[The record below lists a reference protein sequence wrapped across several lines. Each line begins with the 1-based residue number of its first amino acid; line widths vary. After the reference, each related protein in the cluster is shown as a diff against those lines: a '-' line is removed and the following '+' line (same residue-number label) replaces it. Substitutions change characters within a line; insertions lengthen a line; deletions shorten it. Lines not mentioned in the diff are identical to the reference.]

1 MSSTHPYRSF
11 HIPHDAPFKLK
22 PSPGQGWGVFATR
35 QIARGATILKERP
48 LFVIRKPHPYIT
60 ADDVW
65 RAFQQLPPRQQQQ
78 FLLLRDNASS
88 PFSDMNAAFAENSF
102 NLATPDGLRPG
113 PRPPAQ
119 GLFLLHSRLNHAC
132 VPNATIP
139 TTDAG
144 VEDVTSF
151 ATRDIA
157 PGRRSRSQIL
167 DSTLSA
173 ETLRGQHL
181 TIPNLEPAFAS
192 WKQGINPLYE
202 DVKQAVD
209 QRLEGLIENER
220 AMKKVKAADIG
231 FWFPDATY
239 ETLETVAF
247 YCIWLFLWDDAIDGA
262 DLDGG
267 VLVAEEYCQK
277 SVAERKVL
285 FGHLSEYMEACVT
298 EYRWR
303 QSGLAPSV
311 DEFYSWRLGTSSVDV
326 MLDLCKMLNR
336 IDLPGDILRSNE
348 LRAMGLSVNKLLIL

>member
-1 MSSTHPYRSF
+1 MPTYPYPLSVSLTRPAYRSF
-11 HIPHDAPFKLK
+11 HIPHDAPFELK

-60 ADDVW
+60 ANDVW

-157 PGRRSRSQIL
+157 PGEEITFAYEPDFECLTGKERHQALGFACKCQLCWQAAPVQRRLSDARRRLVRGLSYLL
-167 DSTLSA
+167 DGVDYDGRRKGGIIVDPELKRAA
-173 ETLRGQHL
+173 EMGGIPISSWWVYALLKVFLLEEEGLLDDFKLQRLRG
-181 TIPNLEPAFAS
+181 
-192 WKQGINPLYE
+192 
-202 DVKQAVD
+202 AVD
-209 QRLEGLIENER
+209 VPLKLFKTEENVVVATRAMAQATWRGRLE
-220 AMKKVKAADIG
+220 
-231 FWFPDATY
+231 
-239 ETLETVAF
+239 VAF
-247 YCIWLFLWDDAIDGA
+247 GLYGRRDAGDE
-262 DLDGG
+262 DLAV
-267 VLVAEEYCQK
+267 VLRFR
-277 SVAERKVL
+277 AER
-285 FGHLSEYMEACVT
+285 
-298 EYRWR
+298 
-303 QSGLAPSV
+303 SGSV
-311 DEFYSWRLGTSSVDV
+311 G
-326 MLDLCKMLNR
+326 
-336 IDLPGDILRSNE
+336 
-348 LRAMGLSVNKLLIL
+348 